1 MLSTGACLLLVSSGC
16 ATIRRLHPHESHIG
30 ESRQLTQQAQLA
42 IHHERWDAAEA
53 HLLDAIERNPHDD
66 SARSCLADVY
76 WKRGANRAAIE
87 QLTKA
92 IELSGRKEPAALTKL
107 GRMELVEGDVNAALR
122 HASEALDGDRTC
134 ADAWLLRGLVRRRQ
148 GDNDAALASFFR
160 SLSLRKDNPRTRIEI
175 AEIYRD
181 RGQPRRALAIL
192 DAAAEAG
199 QPACPFQPKIGFL
212 RGLVLRELDRPR
224 DAATALAKA
233 RDDGHSGP
241 ELLFQLAD
249 AHFAAGNLVQ
259 ARSTAEEAL
268 AYSMP
273 LQQPSVETLLQRID
287 VARQGA
293 AAGRSW
299 R

>member
-16 ATIRRLHPHESHIG
+16 ATIRKFHPKETHIG

-42 IHHERWDAAEA
+42 IHNERWDAAEA
-53 HLLDAIERNPHDD
+53 HLLDAIERYPTD

-76 WKRGANRAAIE
+76 WNRGAHRAAIE

-107 GRMELVEGDVNAALR
+107 GRMELTEGDVNAALR
-122 HASEALDGDRTC
+122 HANEALDGDRTF
-134 ADAWLLRGLVRRRQ
+134 ADAWSLRGLVLRRQ
-148 GDNDAALASFFR
+148 GDTDASLASFFR
-160 SLSLRKDNPRTRIEI
+160 SLSLQKDNPQTRLEI

-181 RGQPRRALAIL
+181 QGQPQRALAIL

-199 QPACPFQPKIGFL
+199 QPACPLQPNICYL

-241 ELLFQLAD
+241 ELLFQLAE
-249 AHFAAGNLVQ
+249 AQFAAGNLAQ

-268 AYSMP
+268 ARDMP
-273 LQQPSVETLLQRID
+273 LQHPSVESLLRRID